1 MNGPYRVAVLTVSD
15 RCSRGV
21 YDDRSGPA
29 LALMVKNDLPVETV
43 ATAIVPDEIEQIQA
57 QVRLWADDKFD
68 LILTTGGTGLSPR
81 DVTPEA
87 VEPLFDKHVP
97 GFMEQVRRHGV
108 TYTPDAILSR
118 GVCGVVN
125 RSLVLTLPGSVKG
138 ATQSL
143 EALVPILPHALDT
156 ITGAGDAHHPKMT

>member
-15 RCSRGV
+15 RCSRGEGE
-21 YDDRSGPA
+21 DRSGPA
-29 LALMVKNDLPVETV
+29 LVEMIRAGLSVDSVDMAL
-43 ATAIVPDEIEQIQA
+43 VPDEVERIRDEL
-57 QVRLWADDKFD
+57 RMWAGDSID

-87 VEPLFDKHVP
+87 AEALFDKHVP
-97 GFMEQVRRHGV
+97 GFMEEVRRHGL

-118 GVCGVVN
+118 GVCGVIG

-143 EALVPILPHALDT
+143 EALIPILAHALDT
-156 ITGAGDAHHPKMT
+156 ISGEGDAHH

>member
-15 RCSRGV
+15 RCSRGEGE
-21 YDDRSGPA
+21 DRSGPA
-29 LALMVKNDLPVETV
+29 LVEMIRAGLSVDSVDKAL
-43 ATAIVPDEIEQIQA
+43 VPDEVERIRDEL
-57 QVRLWADDKFD
+57 RMWAGGGID

-87 VEPLFDKHVP
+87 AEALFDKHVP
-97 GFMEQVRRHGV
+97 GFMEEVRRHGL

-118 GVCGVVN
+118 GVCGVIG

-143 EALVPILPHALDT
+143 EALIPILAHALDT
-156 ITGAGDAHHPKMT
+156 ISGEGDAHH

>member
-21 YDDRSGPA
+21 YEDRSGPA
-29 LALMVKNDLPVETV
+29 LVDMVKKELPAESVL
-43 ATAIVPDEIEQIQA
+43 TAIVPDEIEQIQTRL
-57 QVRLWADDKFD
+57 RLWADDGID

-87 VEPLFDKHVP
+87 AEVLFDKHVP
-97 GFMEQVRRHGV
+97 GFMEEVRRHGL

-118 GVCGVVN
+118 GMCGVIG

-143 EALVPILPHALDT
+143 EALAPILPHALDT
-156 ITGAGDAHHPKMT
+156 ISGEGDAHHE

>member
-15 RCSRGV
+15 RCSRGEGE
-21 YDDRSGPA
+21 DRSGPA
-29 LALMVKNDLPVETV
+29 LVEMIRAGLSVDSVDIAL
-43 ATAIVPDEIEQIQA
+43 VPDEVERIRDEL
-57 QVRLWADDKFD
+57 RMWAGDSID

-87 VEPLFDKHVP
+87 AEALFDKHVP
-97 GFMEQVRRHGV
+97 GFMEEVRRHGL

-118 GVCGVVN
+118 GVCGVIG

-143 EALVPILPHALDT
+143 EALIPILAHALDT
-156 ITGAGDAHHPKMT
+156 ISGEGDAHH